1 MGLDKYMSLEEII
14 KQKIQATGALRFRDY
29 MEMCL
34 YYPDLGYYN
43 SRGTK
48 IGRDGDYYT
57 TPFLSSVFGQLIVR
71 QLEEMWTVMGK
82 GAFTVV
88 EFGAGNG
95 LLCRDILESASKNEL
110 FFKKLDYCIIEKNPF
125 FEQQQR
131 NILPGKVSWAKD
143 IFEMEGMVG
152 CILSNELV
160 DNFSIH
166 QVIMEKELMEVYVDV
181 EGGKFKEI
189 LKPADPSLVNYFNE
203 LGITLQ
209 PGFRTEVNL
218 EAINWIKRIASVLK
232 KGYVIT
238 IDYGFPSAE
247 LYSDCRRSG
256 NLVCYH
262 RHQVNFSPY
271 VHIGTQDITTH
282 INFSA
287 LHHWGVKNGLF
298 LSGYTSQAQ
307 FLLGL
312 GMSDCFRSEA
322 RPSSHINFL
331 KTWLL
336 ELGKKMKILIQQKNT
351 GGSGLSGLQFSE
363 RLL

>member
-1 MGLDKYMSLEEII
+1 MSLEEII
-14 KQKIQATGALRFRDY
+14 KQKIQATGAMRFRDY

-34 YYPDLGYYN
+34 YYPGLGYYH
-43 SRGTK
+43 SPVTT
-48 IGRDGDYYT
+48 IGKDGDYYT
-57 TPFLSSVFGQLIVR
+57 TPYLSSVFGQLIAR

-82 GAFTVV
+82 SSFTVV

-95 LLCRDILESASKNEL
+95 LLCRDILESAKKNSE
-110 FFKKLDYCIIEKNPF
+110 FFKKLNYCIIEKNPF

-131 NILPGKVSWAKD
+131 NILPANVSWARD
-143 IFEMEGMVG
+143 IFEMKGMAG

-166 QVIMEKELMEVYVDV
+166 QVIMQNELMEVFVDV
-181 EGGKFKEI
+181 ENGCFKEI
-189 LKPADPSLVNYFNE
+189 LKPAHPSLVNYFNE
-203 LGITLQ
+203 LNITLP

-218 EAINWIKRIASVLK
+218 EAVDWIKSIASVLK

-238 IDYGFPSAE
+238 IDYGYPSTE
-247 LYSDCRRSG
+247 LYSDYRRTG

-271 VHIGTQDITTH
+271 VYIGMQDITTH

-287 LHHWGVKNGLF
+287 LHHWGLKNGLC
-298 LSGYTSQAQ
+298 LSGYTNQAQ

-312 GMSDCFRSEA
+312 GMSDCFRSVS
-322 RPSSHINFL
+322 PTSCHPGFL
-331 KTWLL
+331 KSWLL
-336 ELGKKMKILIQQKNT
+336 GLGKKMKILIQQKNT
-351 GGSGLSGLQFSE
+351 AHRGLSGLLFSE
-363 RLL
+363 RLI